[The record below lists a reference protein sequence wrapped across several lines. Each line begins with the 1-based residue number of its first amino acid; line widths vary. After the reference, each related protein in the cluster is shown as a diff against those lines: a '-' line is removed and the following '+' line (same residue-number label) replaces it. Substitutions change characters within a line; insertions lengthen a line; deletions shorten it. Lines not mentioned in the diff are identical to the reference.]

1 MKVREG
7 GDKWRSLGIIMYRN
21 GLVLGLK
28 EYKSIRSEGI

>member
-7 GDKWRSLGIIMYRN
+7 VDKWRSFGVIMYRN

-28 EYKSIRSEGI
+28 EYKSEYV